1 MPKVWGWHG
10 RRRIPKQAGDRC
22 WEIGKSGAGEEQSAR
37 SSRAGFPRE
46 RGAGETSPGARQHRS
61 EPSEEGF
68 YPGEELPRV
77 TKCSS
82 RKAGAIGI
90 TALPAPQRSS
100 APALVAEGSPRVPRL
115 GG

>member
-1 MPKVWGWHG
+1 M
-10 RRRIPKQAGDRC
+10 
-22 WEIGKSGAGEEQSAR
+22 
-37 SSRAGFPRE
+37 
-46 RGAGETSPGARQHRS
+46 
-61 EPSEEGF
+61 
-68 YPGEELPRV
+68 

-100 APALVAEGSPRVPRL
+100 APALVAEGSPRIPRL